1 VKNGSNPQ
9 IGMKTLHRLRGIA
22 WGIAREKEMSR

>member
-1 VKNGSNPQ
+1 MSEKVIDQVDVKNGSNPQ

-22 WGIAREKEMSR
+22 